1 MVNEFQ
7 KWIITL
13 CVLLTAV
20 PVYFLIF
27 NFQIGLMDYYFYGA
41 MGLLSLFILLLWQSN
56 SQARYLLLH
65 NILKLILVMGVFSI
79 LLLDLSLVKGRW
91 FW

>member
-1 MVNEFQ
+1 MDYYPLC
-7 KWIITL
+7 ITYR
-13 CVLLTAV
+13 CTRLL
-20 PVYFLIF
+20 LIF